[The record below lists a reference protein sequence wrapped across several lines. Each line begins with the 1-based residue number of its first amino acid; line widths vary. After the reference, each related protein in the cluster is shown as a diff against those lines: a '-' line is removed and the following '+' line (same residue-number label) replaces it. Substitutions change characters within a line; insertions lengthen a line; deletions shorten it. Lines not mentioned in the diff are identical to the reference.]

1 MHQYNWFFPR
11 ALQKNC
17 VISLK
22 KKRDQ
27 AQHYTRPHRKHKASV
42 QLKGKGTL
50 DYLASRPWRSLTPA
64 AQHMPWS
71 VTALTTS
78 ATSGLTPIKNKVVTV
93 FPISWSNYDDQWIK
107 PLLELLVDLFQILA
121 PPFNIKLAYR
131 VSLWKSYFLLI
142 YVG

>member
-1 MHQYNWFFPR
+1 
-11 ALQKNC
+11 
-17 VISLK
+17 
-22 KKRDQ
+22 
-27 AQHYTRPHRKHKASV
+27 
-42 QLKGKGTL
+42 
-50 DYLASRPWRSLTPA
+50 
-64 AQHMPWS
+64 
-71 VTALTTS
+71 
-78 ATSGLTPIKNKVVTV
+78 LTPIKNKVVTV